1 MIYLVNTVIIVI
13 LLYLSLTNRNKREN
27 KVIKKKVPVKRLSL
41 DEKLKQEKEE
51 NLVKLVL
58 ILTEIEKKTAVQL
71 VTIIDNLKQT
81 KTID

>member
-27 KVIKKKVPVKRLSL
+27 KVIEKKVPVKRLSL
-41 DEKLKQEKEE
+41 DERLKQEKEE

-58 ILTEIEKKTAVQL
+58 VLTEIEKKTAVQL

>member
-27 KVIKKKVPVKRLSL
+27 KVIEKKVPVKRLSL

-58 ILTEIEKKTAVQL
+58 VLTEIEKKTAVQL

-81 KTID
+81 KTSD

>member
-1 MIYLVNTVIIVI
+1 MIYLVNTVIMVI

-27 KVIKKKVPVKRLSL
+27 KVIEKKVPVKRLSL

-58 ILTEIEKKTAVQL
+58 VLTEIEKKTAVQL